1 LRTRLLGGLAIAL
14 VLFLV
19 LWAGVR
25 LIEPRLAFFP
35 VVPLSGSPA
44 SIGLAFEDLAVR
56 TADGLRLR
64 GWYLPPPGGEPPEAW
79 TLLVFHGNAENIG
92 SGLELAQ
99 RAHAAGFGVA
109 LAEYRGYAGN
119 PGSPSE
125 LGIDRDGEAFF
136 GALAARPGVDPA
148 RIAVWGRSIG
158 GSVAVRLAASGHG
171 GALVLESPFR
181 SARTL
186 LRDAGAWLFYGLS
199 FLGSYRFDQESRIGR
214 VEPPLLVIHGTADE
228 VVPFAHGRRL
238 YEQARAPKAFA
249 AIAGGG
255 HNDLWARHADEVW
268 GAAEAF
274 LRHPPSSSATPP
286 SGTGAAAPGG

>member
-1 LRTRLLGGLAIAL
+1 MGPWLWRLVPLLLFGL
-14 VLFLV
+14 VLF
-19 LWAGVR
+19 AGVR
-25 LIEPRLAFFP
+25 LIEPRIAFFP
-35 VVPLSGSPA
+35 VVPLQGSPA
-44 SIGLAFEDLAVR
+44 ALGVPFEDLEAV
-56 TADGLRLR
+56 TSEGLRLR
-64 GWYLPPPGGEPPEAW
+64 GWYLPATEGTPAHAW

-92 SGLELAQ
+92 TGLELAQ

-125 LGIDRDGEAFF
+125 QGIYRDGEAFF
-136 GALAARPGVDPA
+136 RAVAARPGVDPA

-199 FLGSYRFDQESRIGR
+199 FLGSYRFDQEALIGR
-214 VEPPLLVIHGTADE
+214 VEVPILILHGTADE

-238 YEQARAPKAFA
+238 FEAAQAPKAFA
-249 AIAGGG
+249 AVAGGG
-255 HNDLWARHADEVW
+255 HNDLWASHAGEVW
-268 GAAEAF
+268 GAAESF
-274 LRHPPSSSATPP
+274 LRHPPAR
-286 SGTGAAAPGG
+286 

>member
-1 LRTRLLGGLAIAL
+1 MRTRLLGGLAIA

-19 LWAGVR
+19 LLFAAVR
-25 LIEPRLAFFP
+25 LLEPRLTFLP
-35 VVPLSGSPA
+35 VGPLQRSPA
-44 SIGLAFEDLAVR
+44 SIGLPLEDLVAV

-64 GWYLPPPGGEPPEAW
+64 GWYLPPPDEAPPDAW

-92 SGLELAQ
+92 NGLDLAQ
-99 RAHAAGFGVA
+99 RAHAAGYGVA

-125 LGIDRDGEAFF
+125 QGIYRDGEAFF
-136 GALAARPGVDPA
+136 RALSARPGVDPA

-158 GSVAVRLAASGHG
+158 GAVAVRLAAAGHG

-181 SARTL
+181 SVRTL

-199 FLGSYRFDQESRIGR
+199 VLGSYRFDQEGLIGR
-214 VEPPLLVIHGTADE
+214 VEAPILIVHGTADE
-228 VVPFAHGRRL
+228 VVPFSHGRRL
-238 YEQARAPKAFA
+238 HEAARAPKTFA
-249 AIAGGG
+249 AIEGGG
-255 HNDLWARHADEVW
+255 HNDLWARHAREVW

-274 LRHPPSSSATPP
+274 LRHPP
-286 SGTGAAAPGG
+286 GR

>member
-1 LRTRLLGGLAIAL
+1 VSPWVWRL
-14 VLFLV
+14 VLV
-19 LWAGVR
+19 LLFGFVLFAGVR
-25 LIEPRLAFFP
+25 WIEPRIAFFP
-35 VVPLSGSPA
+35 VVPLQGSPA
-44 SIGLAFEDLAVR
+44 ALGLLFEDLEAV
-56 TADGLRLR
+56 TSDGLRLR
-64 GWYLPPPGGEPPEAW
+64 GWYLPAPEGAPPDAW
-79 TLLVFHGNAENIG
+79 TLLVFHGNAENIA

-125 LGIDRDGEAFF
+125 QGIYRDGEAFF
-136 GALAARPGVDPA
+136 RALAARPGVDPA

-158 GSVAVRLAASGHG
+158 STVAMRLAASGHG

-186 LRDAGAWLFYGLS
+186 LRDAGAWLFYALS
-199 FLGSYRFDQESRIGR
+199 FLGSYRFDQESLIGR
-214 VEPPLLVIHGTADE
+214 VEAPLLIVHGTVDE
-228 VVPFAHGRRL
+228 VVPFEHGRWL
-238 YEQARAPKAFA
+238 YDAARAPKAFA

-255 HNDLWARHADEVW
+255 HNDLWARHARAVW
-268 GAAEAF
+268 DAADAF
-274 LRHPPSSSATPP
+274 LRNPPPSSSAPP